1 MFAMLEIS
9 WFDYTFSPV
18 PMSPLE
24 TKGKPTS
31 YLTLTTI

>member
-1 MFAMLEIS
+1 MFATLAIS
-9 WFDYTFSPV
+9 WFDYTSLPV